1 MGGGD
6 SLYDKIDRG
15 MRGCKAVVS
24 CVTQKYSLS
33 ANCRRE
39 ISLADALKKPIIPLL
54 LEQMKWPPD
63 GPMSVVFTEL
73 LFINF
78 CRDEKDQMTWKGDKF
93 DELLGKLH
101 QFVPQTNTN
110 SNNQSKEKTPAVT
123 SNSTKTA
130 QNGNVKATASDKE
143 QLIEKKDT
151 KDKTDK
157 NKVMTADGV
166 NTTASSK
173 EQTSKTQENII
184 EKKDSQDKTGKNKP
198 MTAADKDKVARKDL
212 GKNSSG
218 SPAKTTTTKAKDE
231 YQISK
236 QISVS
241 RPDLLDVQKTNVNN
255 QQKQGSYE
263 SGTVAK
269 GVVNSDAGGQE
280 NEYSKKQRNDDS
292 KQGTSKSC
300 NIL

>member
-63 GPMSVVFTEL
+63 GPMSMVFTEL

-130 QNGNVKATASDKE
+130 QNGNVKATASNKE
-143 QLIEKKDT
+143 QLIEKKDS

-157 NKVMTADGV
+157 NKVMTAEGV

-173 EQTSKTQENII
+173 EPTSKTQENIM
-184 EKKDSQDKTGKNKP
+184 EKKDGLDKTDKNKL
-198 MTAADKDKVARKDL
+198 MTAADNNKVARKDS
-212 GKNSSG
+212 GKISAG
-218 SPAKTTTTKAKDE
+218 IPAKTTPTKANDVDLKA
-231 YQISK
+231 K

-241 RPDLLDVQKTNVNN
+241 RPDSPDVKKTNANN
-255 QQKQGSYE
+255 QQKQE
-263 SGTVAK
+263 SNASDTVAK

-280 NEYSKKQRNDDS
+280 NDYSKKQRNDDS